1 MPISIRTTGSSWR
14 PRPRRYITLGIS
26 PFLESAFK
34 RSDDIRRCLTR
45 VDFRSSARL
54 TGRGVEVRRLS
65 GDPAQE
71 ASNLGVGIQRDRRF
85 RVPLEIEVGEA
96 GMDRPVA
103 DRMDRNRVPSAPAL
117 WQRMMPLDAA
127 AKTTATEPAGFGL
140 GCGRRQ
146 RLHPASGFSMLARYC
161 SGPIQS
167 MPTR

>member
-71 ASNLGVGIQRDRRF
+71 AGHFRIGVQRDRRF
-85 RVPLEIEVGEA
+85 CMSLQIQVREA
-96 GMDRPVA
+96 GMDRPMA

-117 WQRMMPLDAA
+117 RQRMMPLNPAA
-127 AKTTATEPAGFGL
+127 ERTGAEPAGFRL
-140 GCGRRQ
+140 GCGRRR
-146 RLHPASGFSMLARYC
+146 RLHPASGSSMLARYC

-167 MPTR
+167 MLTR